1 MSEAFTIDA
10 SVFVSA
16 FTPSEPAH
24 QASKALLRQIRQSD
38 AALILPTLVIVEIAA
53 AIGRGQGKPDLGYAF
68 ALEVD
73 RFPGLTLVALDDAL
87 AQEAAE
93 LAARHRLRGSGAVY
107 AAVARRF
114 GATLVTLDAEQGERA
129 EAVVPVRQPDGI
141 IEQE

>member
-10 SVFVSA
+10 TVFVSA
-16 FTPSEPAH
+16 FTPPEPAH
-24 QASKALLRQIRQSD
+24 PASKAFLRQIRQSD

-68 ALEVD
+68 ALEVG
-73 RFPGLTLVALDDAL
+73 RFPGLTLVALDDTL

-93 LAARHRLRGSGAVY
+93 LAARHRLRGSDAVY

-114 GATLVTLDAEQGERA
+114 GAALVTLDAEQGERA
-129 EAVVPVRQPDGI
+129 GAAVPVRRP
-141 IEQE
+141 EER

>member
-1 MSEAFTIDA
+1 MSEALTVDA

-24 QASKALLRQIRQSD
+24 AASKAFLRQARQNA

-68 ALEVD
+68 ASEVG
-73 RFPGLTLVALDDAL
+73 RFPGLTLIALDDAL

-93 LAARHRLRGSGAVY
+93 LAGRHRLRGSDAVY
-107 AAVARRF
+107 VAVAQRF
-114 GATLVTLDAEQGERA
+114 GATLVTLEAEQGERA
-129 EAVVPVRQPDGI
+129 GVVVPVRRL
-141 IEQE
+141 